1 MSRRPKSLEPT
12 AWPMPKFGGLLG
24 ANLANAQ
31 GGAELLATSGS
42 SQSCWK
48 NRWVT
53 SYTGFAK
60 PTKTGTLGPLA
71 ESYPGMGQALD
82 AGCVGENHASESPV
96 HPGLRKQRRMRTIK
110 IDRDLLQ
117 KSRVLRLS
125 GYLGRPVRAS
135 MSSQSNDAMRPQVS
149 TGCPSSKGQTS
160 AITEL

>member
-1 MSRRPKSLEPT
+1 MEPT

-71 ESYPGMGQALD
+71 ESYPGTGQALD
-82 AGCVGENHASESPV
+82 AGCVGENHASVSPV
-96 HPGLRKQRRMRTIK
+96 HPVLRKQRRMRSI
-110 IDRDLLQ
+110 LLQ
-117 KSRVLRLS
+117 KTRVLRLS

-135 MSSQSNDAMRPQVS
+135 MSSQSNDAMRAMRPQVS
-149 TGCPSSKGQTS
+149 TGCSSSKGQTS